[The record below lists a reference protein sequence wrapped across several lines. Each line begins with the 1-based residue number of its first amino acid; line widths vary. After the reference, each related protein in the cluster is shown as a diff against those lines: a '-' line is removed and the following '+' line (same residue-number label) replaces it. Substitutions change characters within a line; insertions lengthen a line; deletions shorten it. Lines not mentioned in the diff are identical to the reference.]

1 MKSII
6 NKSLITL
13 ACLPFFAQ
21 AQIDRSTPPKPLPAG
36 VIKITDPATFV
47 LPNGLKVF
55 VVTSKKL
62 PKVSATLTLDIGAIK
77 EGDKAGYVDLAGQ
90 MMMRGTKSKSKADLD
105 EAIDLLGADVSAGSN
120 SVYGSSL
127 TINFDKVMELMAD
140 ITFNPLFKAEE
151 LEKIRKQTLSGLEQ
165 QKESPD
171 AIASNVSKALAYG
184 LNHPYGEIETEETVK
199 KITIDDV
206 KKYYNT
212 YWKPNIGYLVFVGDI
227 TTEKAKQLATKH
239 FGKWAKGVVPKTIIP
254 FPSVAKKTI
263 IAIVDR
269 PQSVQSNISIIA
281 PIALKPGEPN
291 VIPASITAS
300 ILGGGASGRL
310 YKNLRET
317 HGFTYG
323 AYSSI
328 SSDRHIGTFTAGAS
342 VRNEKTDSSIGEF
355 FNEFNRICKQPVGE
369 DEVFMVKKELAGSF
383 SRSLERAGTIADFAL
398 NIARNNMPKDYY
410 KNYIKNIE
418 NVNVATV
425 QQIANQFIKP
435 NNLIVVVV
443 CNAKQVA
450 PGLEKYGDVQYFDMN
465 GNPTKAPAK
474 GKAVDASVSAKSIIE
489 NAIKAQG
496 GENVISSIKDVVWSG
511 SMDIPGAPFKPDVK
525 TSIINGKS
533 FLRNTSA
540 MNGAMILQKQSVI
553 NGVYKEEGQMAAGKE
568 MDDEDKEELDEETL
582 IVNEIY
588 YLKNNYNFNVKSIES
603 VDGKDA
609 YEVEITSKKG
619 RKFTNFYDVATGLK
633 VKTIANAEGPNGATI
648 QIPTF
653 FKDYKTYEG
662 LQLPTKILISQ
673 MGTNLVINVNEVKVN
688 TGLKD
693 TDFK

>member
-1 MKSII
+1 MKPFI
-6 NKSLITL
+6 NKLLIVA
-13 ACLPFFAQ
+13 ACLPFVTK
-21 AQIDRSTPPKPLPAG
+21 AQIDRTNPPKPLPAG
-36 VIKITDPATFV
+36 VIKITDPSTFV

-62 PKVSATLTLDIGAIK
+62 PKISATLTLDIGALK

-90 MMMRGTKSKSKADLD
+90 MMMRGTKTKSKAVLD
-105 EAIDLLGADVSAGSN
+105 EAIDLLGANIFAGSS
-120 SVYGSSL
+120 SVFGSSL
-127 TINFDKVMELMAD
+127 TPNFDKVMELMAD
-140 ITFNPLFKAEE
+140 ITFNPAFSADE
-151 LEKIRKQTLSGLEQ
+151 LEKIRTQTLSGLEQ
-165 QKESPD
+165 QKEAPD

-184 LNHPYGEIETEETVK
+184 LNHPYGEIQTTETVK
-199 KITIDDV
+199 KISINDI
-206 KKYYNT
+206 KSFYST

-227 TTEKAKQLATKH
+227 TVEKAKALATKH
-239 FGKWAKGVVPKTIIP
+239 FGKWARGVVPKTAVP
-254 FPSVAKKTI
+254 FPALQNKPL
-263 IAIVDR
+263 IAVVDR

-281 PIALKPGEPN
+281 PISLKPGEEN

-342 VRNEKTDSSIGEF
+342 VRNEKTDSAIGEF
-355 FNEFNRICKQPVGE
+355 FNEFNRIRKQPVGD

-383 SRSLERAGTIADFAL
+383 SRGLERVATIADFAL

-418 NVNVATV
+418 AVNAATV

-443 CNAKQVA
+443 CNAKMVA
-450 PGLEKYGDVQYFDMN
+450 EGLEKYGNLQYFDMY
-465 GNPTKAPAK
+465 GNPTKAPSK
-474 GKAVDASVSAKSIIE
+474 GKPVDASVTAKSIIE

-496 GENVISSIKDVVWSG
+496 GLNVIAAIKDVEWMG
-511 SMDIPGAPFKPDVK
+511 TLDIPGAPFKPDVK
-525 TSIINGKS
+525 TSIINGKA

-540 MNGAMILQKQSVI
+540 MNGGMILQKQSVI
-553 NGVYKEEGQMAAGKE
+553 NGAYKEEGQMVAGKE
-568 MDDEDKEELDEETL
+568 MTDEDKEELDEEQF

-588 YLKNNYNFNVKSIES
+588 YLKNNYTFNVKSIES
-603 VDGKDA
+603 VEGKDA
-609 YEVEITSKKG
+609 YEVEITSIKG
-619 RKFTNFYDVATGLK
+619 RKFTNFYDVSTGLK
-633 VKTIANAEGPNGATI
+633 VKTVANAEAPDGTKV
-648 QIPTF
+648 QIPTIF
-653 FKDYKTYEG
+653 SDYKAYNG
-662 LQLPTKILISQ
+662 LQLPTKFTIVQ
-673 MGTNLVINVNEVKVN
+673 MGTNLVITVKDVKVDS
-688 TGLKD
+688 GLKESD
-693 TDFK
+693 LK